1 MKIYNSLTQTKEDF
15 IPIRPGKIGLY
26 ACGMTV
32 YDHCHLGHARSLL
45 AFDVMVRYLRYSGYE
60 VSYVRNI
67 TDIDDKIITRAN
79 DKGEPWR
86 ALTERYIESMHDDEQ
101 ELGILTPNHEPR
113 ATDFIPEII
122 QLIQQII
129 DNGCGYV
136 AGNGDVCFE
145 IARFEDY
152 GKLSKRDID
161 SLISGVRVGVDA
173 GKRHPL
179 DFVLWKLAKP
189 GEPHWESP
197 WGDGR
202 PGWHIE
208 CSAMSTQLLGQPFD
222 IHGGGLDLKFPHHE
236 NEIAQSEAAC
246 GCNFANTW
254 IHAGLLTINGE
265 KMSKS
270 LGNFMTIKDAIRE
283 YGAEEIRFFMLSGH
297 YRSPLNFSREN
308 LKQSRAALDRLYNS
322 LRGLPSVPSPLE
334 TDEEGAFVKK
344 MNDDFNTP
352 EAVSILFDL
361 SHEIHRARQQSPDQA
376 ASLASLLKRLGGVL
390 GILQR
395 DPESYFRGE
404 LASTEIEE
412 IERLIGDR
420 TMARQDK
427 NWALADEIRSKLEAM
442 GVMIEDTADG
452 VKWKKNAP

>member
-15 IPIRPGKIGLY
+15 IPIRSGKIGLY

-32 YDHCHLGHARSLL
+32 YDQCHLGHARSLL
-45 AFDVMVRYLRYSGYE
+45 AFDMMVRYLRYSGYE
-60 VSYVRNI
+60 VNYVRNI

-129 DNGCGYV
+129 DNGYGYV

-352 EAVSILFDL
+352 EAVSILFNL
-361 SHEIHRARQQSPDQA
+361 SHEIHRTRQQSPDQA

-412 IERLIGDR
+412 IERLISDR